1 MRVIVQRFSE
11 AAVRVHG
18 RIIGRIS
25 KGLLVLTVILSP
37 ATRILKSGTGLL
49 AFLWF
54 EHNAQRTLL
63 AAMFAVFN
71 GSRLDTQATI

>member
-37 ATRILKSGTGLL
+37 ATRILK
-49 AFLWF
+49 
-54 EHNAQRTLL
+54 
-63 AAMFAVFN
+63 
-71 GSRLDTQATI
+71 